1 MQRRR
6 TMSGRKRWVAGA
18 LVVAAIAVAG
28 CSEGDESESS
38 GDPAATLE
46 TVDGSDVPRVVL
58 VPKAAERIGIE
69 FASVADLGDGTRA
82 VPYAAVV
89 YDPDGTPWVYT
100 NPERRTYERQ
110 PITIASIDGDDAI
123 LSDGP
128 PAGTEVVTIGTAE
141 LYGVENEIGG

>member
-1 MQRRR
+1 
-6 TMSGRKRWVAGA
+6 MSVRKRWVAGA

-58 VPKAAERIGIE
+58 VGQAADRIGIE
-69 FASVADLGDGTRA
+69 FASVTTGADGQLT
-82 VPYAAVV
+82 VPYDAVV
-89 YDPDGTPWVYT
+89 YDPDGTAWVYT
-100 NPERRTYERQ
+100 NPERRTFVRE
-110 PITIASIDGDDAI
+110 PITVASISGENAI
-123 LSDGP
+123 LSSGP
-128 PAGTEVVTIGTAE
+128 ADGTEVVTVGTAE